1 MKERFIETGKIVGTH
16 GIKGEM
22 RVQPW
27 CDTPEFLTKFKTLY
41 LDKNGENSIK
51 ISSSRA
57 HKNIVLL
64 KAKDVNTIEEAESFR
79 GKVLYL
85 DREDAVLP
93 KGVFF
98 QCDLIGCEVFDAD
111 TNEKLGEIS
120 DVSQTGANDVWHI
133 KKDGKEYLIPSIPDV
148 VINVDIDENK
158 VVIRPLKGIFD
169 DEDWYYDY
177 LSRYDECL
185 FRWKHYR

>member
-1 MKERFIETGKIVGTH
+1 MKEKYIETGKIVGTH
-16 GIKGEM
+16 GIRGEM

-41 LDKNGENSIK
+41 LDKNGENSVK
-51 ISSSRA
+51 ITSSRA
-57 HKNIVLL
+57 HKNIVLM
-64 KAKDVNTIEEAESFR
+64 KISGIDTIEKAETLR

-85 DREDAVLP
+85 DREDTNLP

-111 TNEKLGEIS
+111 SNEKLGEIS

-169 DEDWYYDY
+169 DED
-177 LSRYDECL
+177 
-185 FRWKHYR
+185 